1 MYTEPTDLPVLR
13 SNVLVRIV
21 AIPMTG
27 LIPTVQSRE
36 CLDSDFSVHSPGV
49 AESLLPLKEQR
60 WMGWGASQKFWFP
73 IPNSLFAFP

>member
-13 SNVLVRIV
+13 INVLVRFV

-36 CLDSDFSVHSPGV
+36 CLDSDFSVRSPGV
-49 AESLLPLKEQR
+49 AESLLPWKEQR
-60 WMGWGASQKFWFP
+60 WVGWGASQKFWFP
-73 IPNSLFAFP
+73 IPNSLFDFP